1 MKKRSIIITF
11 IFIGLFLGGSGN
23 TVFAEKITLLSL
35 NMGAKGRTA
44 ALIADMIDESGADVV
59 FLQEV
64 WVKPPEN
71 AALNRM
77 VGRLGKDWA
86 FVTSSSY
93 ALMEMQYKGEET
105 YKTGGYAQ
113 NNAILYNK
121 KKLILTDFADALG
134 FTDFNGDYLF
144 DKNNVQVVAFKL
156 AENQSSSYDLYAI
169 NVHLPYNDYQHRMR
183 DLETLEKLYAK
194 YKRSGALVIAG
205 DFNLNRSVLTTR
217 NFDFVDGS
225 ERWFSD
231 LNYGIATTV
240 SPSNKDYVIFVN
252 DYDHFIYNRK
262 LKPVEEMHRAFSEER
277 NAGTNASAG
286 TGSFYEARK
295 RNSDLIRF
303 GKNVYTRGVDYREA
317 VSDHVPIMLTIEVE

>member
-1 MKKRSIIITF
+1 MKTFRNIIIL
-11 IFIGLFLGGSGN
+11 IFIGLFFFGN
-23 TVFAEKITLLSL
+23 AAFAEKLKLLSL

-44 ALIADMIDESGADVV
+44 ALIADMIDESGADIV

-113 NNAILYNK
+113 NNAILYNR
-121 KKLILTDFADALG
+121 KKLSVTDFADVLG
-134 FTDFNGDYLF
+134 FTDFDGEYLF

-156 AENQSSSYDLYAI
+156 AGTSSTSYDLYAI

-194 YKRSGALVIAG
+194 YKRSAALVIAG
-205 DFNLNRSVLTTR
+205 DFNLNRSVLTAR

-225 ERWFSD
+225 KRWFSD
-231 LNYGIATTV
+231 PNYGIATTV
-240 SPSNKDYVIFVN
+240 SPSNKDYAIFVN
-252 DYDHFIYNRK
+252 DYDHFIYNK
-262 LKPVEEMHRAFSEER
+262 KAKIAEEMHRAFSEDK
-277 NAGTNASAG
+277 ASEASG
-286 TGSFYEARK
+286 FYDARK
-295 RNSDLIRF
+295 RSSDIIRF

-317 VSDHVPIMLTIEVE
+317 VSDHIPIMLAVEVE